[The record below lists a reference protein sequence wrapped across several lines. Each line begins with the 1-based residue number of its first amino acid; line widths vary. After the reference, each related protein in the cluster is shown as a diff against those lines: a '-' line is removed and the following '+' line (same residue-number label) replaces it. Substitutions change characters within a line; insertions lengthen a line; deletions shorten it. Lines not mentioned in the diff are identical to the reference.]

1 MMITEFNDE
10 LPFTETECLLFF
22 YILDTILLFDLFC
35 KSALTRSV
43 LLKALYK

>member
-22 YILDTILLFDLFC
+22 YIIDTILLFDLFC
-35 KSALTRSV
+35 KAALTRSV